1 MDKNLHELCYML
13 EDQIDRVVKKGDIN
27 PNEMHSIYEAVK
39 TKYYIT
45 VMDAMEEAKYDNG
58 YSGRRMSVSY
68 DGRPYYNG
76 YSSYEGEYSGRGRD
90 SMGRFTSRDGG
101 YSSGDDMR
109 AHLEAA
115 MNAAKNE
122 QERQVI
128 RNMMNNM

>member
-13 EDQIDRVVKKGDIN
+13 DDQIERAVKKGDIN

-45 VMDAMEEAKYDNG
+45 VMKAMEKAEDESG
-58 YSGRRMSVSY
+58 YSGRRMMVSY
-68 DGRPYYNG
+68 DGHPYASYDDG
-76 YSSYEGEYSGRGRD
+76 YSARGRD
-90 SMGRFTSRDGG
+90 SMGRYTSRDGG